1 MWGFNNIL
9 ESNGFAIAAT
19 GMTIVFAALTFI
31 SVFIYLVPKVL
42 SAFELVVPPASQLQ
56 AASPPQSTDDEE
68 IAAVI
73 GFALHQ
79 RDAQSNHET

>member
-1 MWGFNNIL
+1 MEFDNIL
-9 ESNGFAIAAT
+9 QNNGFAIAAT

-31 SVFIYLVPKVL
+31 SVFIYLLPMVL
-42 SAFELVVPPASQLQ
+42 SAFELAVPPTSELQ
-56 AASPPQSTDDEE
+56 VASPSHSADDDE

-79 RDAQSNHET
+79 HDAQPN